1 MQPLI
6 PLQLAHDESGVGI
19 LVRRGNRPIGY
30 LLKETEPG
38 ILLTCEIL
46 EEWIVES
53 LKLKIV
59 EEALSKE
66 LSRTECQPQ
75 MPSVSVA
82 ICTHDRPQRLIRC
95 LRSLEMIRDHHGIEI
110 LVVDNAPRDGATA
123 SAAAQFPSV
132 RYVVE
137 KCAGLDFARN
147 RAWLEA
153 KGDWITYLDDD
164 VIVDKWWFEGLQ
176 EAWKENQDASAF
188 TGLVMP
194 LELGSRAQILFERR
208 DGFRRGFDK
217 RRYGASLPGNPLYP
231 CGAGIFGAGCNM
243 AFRRD
248 VLRELGGFD
257 DALDTGASLP
267 GGGDLDMFYRVIR
280 AGGVLVYEPSYMVFH
295 EHRHS
300 ETDLQ
305 RQYFSWGLGFMAFVG
320 KHLHGSVEDK
330 DRFRSLARW
339 WARDQLRQLKA
350 SLRSRHPLPPRM
362 ILAEISGGIMGILGQ
377 YRRSCKRI
385 ERIRD
390 KVS

>member
-1 MQPLI
+1 M
-6 PLQLAHDESGVGI
+6 
-19 LVRRGNRPIGY
+19 RRGNRPIGY

-38 ILLTCEIL
+38 SLLTCEIL

-82 ICTHDRPQRLIRC
+82 ICTHDRPRRLVRC
-95 LRSLEMIRDHHGIEI
+95 LRSLDMIRDRHGVEI
-110 LVVDNAPRDGATA
+110 LVVDNAPPNGATA

-153 KGDWITYLDDD
+153 QGDWITYLDDD

-176 EAWKENQDASAF
+176 EAWRENQDASAF

-217 RRYGASLPGNPLYP
+217 RRYAASLPENPLYP

-257 DALDTGASLP
+257 NALDTAASLP
-267 GGGDLDMFYRVIR
+267 IRPFLRGMLGGGDLDIFYRVIR

-300 ETDLQ
+300 EIELQ

-320 KHLHGSVEDK
+320 KHLRGSVEHK
-330 DRFRSLARW
+330 DRFRSLVRW
-339 WARDQLRQLKA
+339 WTRDQLRQLKA
-350 SLRSRHPLPPRM
+350 SLRGRHPLPPRM
-362 ILAEISGGIMGILGQ
+362 ILAEISGGIMGILGE
-377 YRRSCKRI
+377 YRRSCKRV
-385 ERIRD
+385 ERIRC